1 MKTTKLHTFEDVLT
15 KGITIDNQNG
25 EETLVKV
32 SCIFIPKIQRSYA
45 QGRISEGDIR
55 SDFLKEI
62 FSTLTTQCDTTLEL
76 SFLFGSKQALINGS
90 GEGFELL
97 DGQQR
102 TTTLFLLYWYIY
114 NRESEILPEFLRK
127 FTYETRDTSTQFLC
141 KITSTRF
148 DLSDKKPSRIIKA
161 NKWFTDD
168 FNCDATICAMLN
180 MLDDIHDMYC
190 QKECS
195 GLLDKLSRLKFYVLL
210 LEEFD
215 MNDELYIKMNSRGL
229 SLTPFENFKAS
240 LVKYMK
246 APKREGLYGSDDTIE
261 GEAPYWLKFITNLDA
276 KWIDIFWQNETY
288 DDSQAPVNEFI
299 KIDDKEIGNK
309 YFRFLIRYFFTKAAI
324 LKGIERSGSKRYLSP
339 LPNFFYNDA
348 EDNVETRLKGWNY
361 FEQLFDLLAEEQKGC
376 SFPVFGNIERILD
389 TFHSHYDSICAAIN
403 EYTYG
408 CAKEFDVRKPKDKFQ
423 ITHRAIFAG
432 ITEFIEAIPEEKSF
446 ANDIVQANFRRML
459 RVVQNIIENTPIE
472 SGVPLVSVIN
482 AIREI
487 INLPGAVDR
496 NFYESLAK
504 ASLKSDNKQLA
515 EEQEKAQQMFSSGE
529 FDESW
534 EEAFKTAEKHSF
546 LKGAVRFFFTPNHGN
561 SKDFLD
567 RYNIINEL
575 FDKDGITPA
584 YRKDKGH
591 ILIRAILSC
600 LNEWNP
606 VGSQRI
612 GMENRYITENAET
625 QKYLKNILLGSSDV
639 RNMFCQYFDNRIVS
653 IDEYLEQ
660 VVHNAVCQDNGNEQF
675 RMLYQ
680 RLINDSCAPYIFDW
694 IEDREKVQN
703 SRFKI
708 HNNRRYIVAI
718 PGTWYDRI
726 VLDTERHIFIP
737 KIVNKYGF
745 DYCDNNQKK
754 SINGPMKDSWGWSI
768 SIEKKI
774 VGVSGKY
781 TLSITFNEG
790 LWVDFFVYGDNPN
803 TIISQ
808 WNLASDRIVSG
819 GGKVEVMTYL
829 LDKDIQPIM
838 DKIDELEKIIQ
849 NL

>member
-15 KGITIDNQNG
+15 KGITVENENG
-25 EETLVKV
+25 EETFVQV

-62 FSTLTTQCDTTLEL
+62 FSTLTGEKDTPLEL
-76 SFLFGSKQALINGS
+76 SFLFGSKQSLINGT
-90 GEGFELL
+90 GDGFELL

-102 TTTLFLLYWYIY
+102 TTTLFLLYWYIH
-114 NRESEILPEFLRK
+114 NRESEVLPEFLSK
-127 FTYETRDTSTQFLC
+127 FTYETRDTSSQFLS
-141 KITSTRF
+141 KITSTKF
-148 DLSDKKPSRIIKA
+148 DLSVKKPSRIIKA

-180 MLDDIHDMYC
+180 MLDDIHAMYC
-190 QKECS
+190 SLNCTN
-195 GLLDKLSRLKFYVLL
+195 LLDKLSRLKFYVLL

-246 APKREGLYGSDDTIE
+246 APERNGAYGSDDTQD
-261 GEAPYWLKFITNLDA
+261 GLAPYWLKFITNIDA

-288 DDSQAPVNEFI
+288 NNSQAPVNNLI
-299 KIDDKEIGNK
+299 NIDDKEIGKK

-324 LKGIERSGSKRYLSP
+324 LKGTERSGSKRYLSS
-339 LPNFFYNDA
+339 LPQFFYKDA
-348 EDNVETRLKGWNY
+348 EDSIESRLKAWNY
-361 FEQLFDLLAEEQKGC
+361 FEELFDLLAEEDKDC
-376 SFPVFGNIERILD
+376 SYPVFGNIERILD
-389 TFHSHYDSICAAIN
+389 TFHSYYDTICNKIKG
-403 EYTYG
+403 YTYG
-408 CAKEFDVRKPKDKFQ
+408 CAKDFDVRNHIDKFQ
-423 ITHRAIFAG
+423 ITHRAVFAG
-432 ITEFIEAIPEEKSF
+432 VTEFIEAIPVEKSF
-446 ANDIVQANFRRML
+446 GDEIVQENFNRML

-487 INLPGAVDR
+487 VNLPGATDK

-504 ASLKSDNKQLA
+504 AELKSDNKQLA
-515 EEQEKAQQMFSSGE
+515 EEQEKAQQMFSTGE
-529 FDESW
+529 FDASW
-534 EEAFKTAEKHSF
+534 EKAFITAEEHPY
-546 LKGAVRFFFTPNHGN
+546 LKGAIRFFFTPNHGT

-567 RYNIINEL
+567 RFNIIQEL

-584 YRKDKGH
+584 YRKGKGH

-625 QKYLKNILLGSSDV
+625 QKYLKNILLGSIDV
-639 RNMFCQYFDNRIVS
+639 RNMFCQYFDNPTMS

-660 VVHNAVCQDNGNEQF
+660 VVKDAKCQDVENEQF
-675 RMLYQ
+675 KMLYQ
-680 RLINDSCAPYIFDW
+680 RLINDSNAAYIYDW
-694 IEDREKVQN
+694 IEERENAPK

-718 PGTWYDRI
+718 PGTWYDRL

-737 KIVNKYGF
+737 KIVDTYKF
-745 DYCDNNQKK
+745 DYCDSNQKNC
-754 SINGPMKDSWGWSI
+754 INGPMGDTWGWSI

-774 VGVSGKY
+774 QGVSGEYK
-781 TLSITFNEG
+781 LVITFNEG
-790 LWVDFFVYGDNPN
+790 LWVDFFVYSNNLDS
-803 TIISQ
+803 IMRQ
-808 WNLASDRIVSG
+808 WTVPSDWVVAG
-819 GGKVEVMTYL
+819 GQKIEVMKYM
-829 LDKDIQPIM
+829 LDKDIQPVM
-838 DKIDELEKIIQ
+838 DKIEELENTIKT
-849 NL
+849 L

>member
-1 MKTTKLHTFEDVLT
+1 MH
-15 KGITIDNQNG
+15 
-25 EETLVKV
+25 
-32 SCIFIPKIQRSYA
+32 P
-45 QGRISEGDIR
+45 
-55 SDFLKEI
+55 
-62 FSTLTTQCDTTLEL
+62 
-76 SFLFGSKQALINGS
+76 
-90 GEGFELL
+90 
-97 DGQQR
+97 
-102 TTTLFLLYWYIY
+102 
-114 NRESEILPEFLRK
+114 
-127 FTYETRDTSTQFLC
+127 
-141 KITSTRF
+141 
-148 DLSDKKPSRIIKA
+148 
-161 NKWFTDD
+161 
-168 FNCDATICAMLN
+168 
-180 MLDDIHDMYC
+180 
-190 QKECS
+190 
-195 GLLDKLSRLKFYVLL
+195 
-210 LEEFD
+210 
-215 MNDELYIKMNSRGL
+215 
-229 SLTPFENFKAS
+229 
-240 LVKYMK
+240 
-246 APKREGLYGSDDTIE
+246 
-261 GEAPYWLKFITNLDA
+261 
-276 KWIDIFWQNETY
+276 
-288 DDSQAPVNEFI
+288 
-299 KIDDKEIGNK
+299 
-309 YFRFLIRYFFTKAAI
+309 
-324 LKGIERSGSKRYLSP
+324 
-339 LPNFFYNDA
+339 
-348 EDNVETRLKGWNY
+348 
-361 FEQLFDLLAEEQKGC
+361 
-376 SFPVFGNIERILD
+376 
-389 TFHSHYDSICAAIN
+389 
-403 EYTYG
+403 
-408 CAKEFDVRKPKDKFQ
+408 
-423 ITHRAIFAG
+423 
-432 ITEFIEAIPEEKSF
+432 
-446 ANDIVQANFRRML
+446 
-459 RVVQNIIENTPIE
+459 
-472 SGVPLVSVIN
+472 
-482 AIREI
+482 
-487 INLPGAVDR
+487 
-496 NFYESLAK
+496 
-504 ASLKSDNKQLA
+504 
-515 EEQEKAQQMFSSGE
+515 
-529 FDESW
+529 
-534 EEAFKTAEKHSF
+534 F

-591 ILIRAILSC
+591 ILIRAFLSC

-745 DYCDNNQKK
+745 DYCDNNQKN